1 LTKRPHPADR
11 ASPGLG
17 FLQKNGRREG
27 TNRPSFFLSSVAFS
41 ARKSVEWL
49 YGDHGFLA
57 LSRDGH
63 FDRVKGLQRVAW

>member
-1 LTKRPHPADR
+1 M
-11 ASPGLG
+11 
-17 FLQKNGRREG
+17 
-27 TNRPSFFLSSVAFS
+27 PSFFHSSVAFS

-49 YGDHGFLA
+49 YGDHGLLA